1 MSRRTKKVVAL
12 FSGGKDSSYAV
23 ARADE
28 KYEDDGG
35 VDSLVTVRA
44 REASMMYHVP
54 ATELTSLIADAAGKE
69 HAVYEEGDDAT
80 EPLREAVA
88 DLSPDVLA
96 AGAVASEYQ
105 MSRVEKVCDEFG
117 VEAYAPLWG
126 ANPEEALRDVTDEFE
141 VIVTAVAAN
150 GLDETWLGRTLD
162 EEAVDELIA
171 LRDEYGVHPMGE
183 GGEFE
188 TLAVAGPHME
198 GRLRIEYEKDW
209 DGVRG
214 SVRVTDATVVQD

>member
-1 MSRRTKKVVAL
+1 MTDEVVAL
-12 FSGGKDSSYAV
+12 FSGGKDSSYAL

-28 KYEDDGG
+28 EYDTG
-35 VDSLVTVRA
+35 VDTLVSVKARKASL
-44 REASMMYHVP
+44 MYHVP
-54 ATELTSLIADAAGKE
+54 AFELTSLVAEAARKE

-88 DLSPDVLA
+88 ELEPDVVA
-96 AGAVASEYQ
+96 VGAVASKYQ
-105 MSRVEKVCDEFG
+105 MSRVESICEEFG
-117 VEAYAPLWG
+117 VDVYAPLWG
-126 ANPEEALRDVTDEFE
+126 ANPEEALREVTDEFD
-141 VIVTAVAAN
+141 VLVTAVAAD
-150 GLDETWLGRTLD
+150 GMDETWLGRELD
-162 EEAVDELIA
+162 DDAVEEILD

-198 GRLRIEYEKDW
+198 GRLRVEYEKDW

-214 SVRVTDATVVQD
+214 SVRVIDAETV